1 MDGEFDVY
9 LQELKPFVKS
19 AEQSKDADK
28 KKNENKSKDK
38 EKSEEK
44 DKDKDK
50 AAEGT
55 DSEDSSKAAETPKPQ
70 EEGKPTVASSELITY
85 KSLQE
90 SAKAHNNEKPRVYH
104 CDYSA
109 RSSTSMHACTTPF
122 VLPSTE
128 CSQSTARILL
138 PPWR

>member
-38 EKSEEK
+38 EKSEKK

-90 SAKAHNNEKPRVYH
+90 SAKAHNNEKPRNLPLRLLRTQFHKYA
-104 CDYSA
+104 C
-109 RSSTSMHACTTPF
+109 MHDPF
-122 VLPSTE
+122 
-128 CSQSTARILL
+128 CFAIY
-138 PPWR
+138 